1 MLRLSAAAVFLLV
14 SIASL
19 KKNSC
24 GLAKCFWHLLRSSSS
39 IYPGKVLQ
47 TIADFRQLRLRLQSI
62 VGVKF
67 DYKLIKLCVSVVKSN
82 GLIDLQWGFSSRLLD
97 PSRFTLII
105 PLCNCLFSSQDFSSL
120 LKLISLLFSCFV
132 SCHLSFAI
140 FSLDL
145 FELLHNRN
153 RIEIEWKYFVV
164 YQINAES
171 LTKTMIKGS

>member
-1 MLRLSAAAVFLLV
+1 MAWQSVSDISSGRRLPFTQAKSSKRLLISV
-14 SIASL
+14 IQQ
-19 KKNSC
+19 NY
-24 GLAKCFWHLLRSSSS
+24 W
-39 IYPGKVLQ
+39 
-47 TIADFRQLRLRLQSI
+47 LRLRLKSI

-153 RIEIEWKYFVV
+153 RIEIEWKYFVA

>member
-1 MLRLSAAAVFLLV
+1 MAWQSVSDISSGRRLPFTQANSSKRLLISV
-14 SIASL
+14 IQQ
-19 KKNSC
+19 NY
-24 GLAKCFWHLLRSSSS
+24 W
-39 IYPGKVLQ
+39 
-47 TIADFRQLRLRLQSI
+47 LRLRLQSI

-82 GLIDLQWGFSSRLLD
+82 GLIDLQWGFSSRLLY
-97 PSRFTLII
+97 PSPFILII

-164 YQINAES
+164 YQINAKS
-171 LTKTMIKGS
+171 LTKTTIKGS